1 MRFSWIVIAC
11 LAAGCAEEP
20 AAPSADA
27 GVDAAV
33 QPTYDTAAAED
44 VAPAEPCSL
53 GGTGRLR
60 VAVTLDPLLMRR
72 GPEVWLSARCGSDD
86 RELRV
91 VRWDRSPSMVLD
103 GFGPGAYSVV
113 ASSFVAASA
122 RTARIDLD
130 PRSTA
135 SLSVTLLG
143 EPAAIAVVRAGAG
156 VGGSVDAG
164 RTPPDGA
171 VFAADGGARATWSGR
186 VAIDGNPGA
195 AALGSV
201 EVEAVQASESA
212 MELRVVVRN
221 TCATS
226 ACPAIQL
233 AGVEARTLL
242 GDAPTGVGEGQFDRP
257 QVLAG
262 ESSAL
267 VAPVSLRG
275 ALPGEQGAL
284 HVAIYGVVRA
294 PGAAAMRP

>member
-1 MRFSWIVIAC
+1 MLIAG
-11 LAAGCAEEP
+11 LAAGCAEERASP
-20 AAPSADA
+20 TADA
-27 GVDAAV
+27 AVDAAG
-33 QPTYDTAAAED
+33 QPAYDTAAAGD
-44 VAPAEPCSL
+44 VAPSEPCSL

-72 GPEVWLSARCGSDD
+72 APEVWLSARCGSDD

-113 ASSFVAASA
+113 ASSFIAAPA

-135 SLSVTLLG
+135 SLSVTLPG
-143 EPAAIAVVRAGAG
+143 EPAALAVVRAGGAG
-156 VGGSVDAG
+156 AADAG
-164 RTPPDGA
+164 LARPDGA
-171 VFAADGGARATWSGR
+171 VVEGDGGARPSWSGR
-186 VAIDGNPGA
+186 VAIDGTPGA

-201 EVEAVQASESA
+201 EVDAVQASESA
-212 MELRVVVRN
+212 IELRVVVRN

-226 ACPAIQL
+226 ACPAIVL
-233 AGVEARTLL
+233 AGAEARALL
-242 GDAPTGVGEGQFDRP
+242 GDVPTGVAEGRFDRP
-257 QVLAG
+257 QILAG

-267 VAPVSLRG
+267 VEPISLRG
-275 ALPGEQGAL
+275 ALPGAQGAL
-284 HVAIYGVVRA
+284 HLAVYGVVRA